1 MTRLVSLVRLAVLA
15 AAAVVPV
22 GLESSAIADGSH
34 VVKFRLPAKKSAHF
48 DDKRAAGKF
57 SESLKQL
64 GCDVK
69 TENHGGHLDVTYR
82 CPEWRSVEAESDEA
96 AHRWESWLKKNGF
109 ETAHKH

>member
-1 MTRLVSLVRLAVLA
+1 MKRFVSFVRVAILAV
-15 AAAVVPV
+15 AVVIPM
-22 GLESSAIADGSH
+22 GMTASAMADASH
-34 VVKFRLPAKKSAHF
+34 VVKFRLTTKKSAHF

-57 SESLKQL
+57 GDSLKQL

-69 TENHGGHLDVTYR
+69 TENHGNHLDITYR

-96 AHRWESWLKKNGF
+96 AHRWESWLKKHGF